1 MRVFIED
8 ISSYIIKTKPGG
20 LFYATNNGSS
30 IILMETADN
39 KLVNHEIE
47 DLRQFVKDS
56 ILIDFLFY
64 IVVTL

>member
-1 MRVFIED
+1 
-8 ISSYIIKTKPGG
+8 
-20 LFYATNNGSS
+20 
-30 IILMETADN
+30 METADN